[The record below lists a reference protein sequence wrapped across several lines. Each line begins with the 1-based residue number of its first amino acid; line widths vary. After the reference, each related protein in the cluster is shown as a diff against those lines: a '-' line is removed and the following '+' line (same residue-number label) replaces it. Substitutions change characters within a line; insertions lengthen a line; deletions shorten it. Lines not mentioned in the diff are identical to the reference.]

1 MIIDLKQIFE
11 LDGKEL
17 QFDYELDLSQVEMW
31 GIYPFPTPVQI
42 KGAVL
47 NRTGMVSISYTAG
60 YLLHTVCS
68 RCLKDDTKQCEQ
80 LFSHKLAGELND
92 SDNDDY
98 ILVEDFKLDLDEL
111 ATTDILLELPIKT
124 LCSEDCK
131 GLCPKCGTNLNE
143 KDCGCDTRQIDP
155 RLEALRKLLEN

>member
-1 MIIDLKQIFE
+1 MIINLKQLFE
-11 LDGKEL
+11 LDGKEI
-17 QFDYELDLSQVEMW
+17 QFDYELDLSKVEMW
-31 GIYPFPTPVQI
+31 GDFPFTTPVHI
-42 KGAVL
+42 EGTVR
-47 NRTGMVSISYTAG
+47 NRTGMVSISYKAG

-68 RCLKDDTKQCEQ
+68 RCLKAETKQCEQ

-111 ATTDILLELPIKT
+111 ATSDILLELPIKT
-124 LCSEDCK
+124 LCSDDCK

-143 KDCGCDTRQIDP
+143 RDCGCDTRQIDP